1 MPDLDDARGVA
12 LATVH
17 ALTTVGMIVGV
28 PVLVAR
34 RIVRRRAL
42 VIPAAGLVAVG
53 LTVATQRTAW
63 SLVRLWLRIE
73 ERQPRAQERAQ
84 PAGQPSGR

>member
-12 LATVH
+12 LATIH

-34 RIVRRRAL
+34 RIVRRRVL
-42 VIPAAGLVAVG
+42 VIPAAGLVAAG

-73 ERQPRAQERAQ
+73 ERQPRAQRSA
-84 PAGQPSGR
+84 QPSGR

>member
-12 LATVH
+12 LVTIH
-17 ALTTVGMIVGV
+17 ALMTVGMLVGV

-42 VIPAAGLVAVG
+42 MIPAAGLVAVG
-53 LTVATQRTAW
+53 LTIATQRTAW

-73 ERQPRAQERAQ
+73 ERQPRPKSPR
-84 PAGQPSGR
+84 QPSGR